1 MASTNKTEYLSLN
14 AWVESD
20 RPQRADFNSDN
31 SIIDSA
37 LGAHLEN
44 DDLHLTSTEKARISR
59 PFTVVSYVGTG
70 AASLKVT
77 LPLVAQAV
85 LVYREDMP
93 FTVYDSTSGINK
105 VYAAVSFSGGGA
117 TAGLTLSG
125 NGYITVTQSTS
136 AVNGIMHCLN
146 ESGGQYKVIAFR

>member
-44 DDLHLTSTEKARISR
+44 DDFLPQT
-59 PFTVVSYVGTG
+59 
-70 AASLKVT
+70 SLKT
-77 LPLVAQAV
+77 PLAHKPQ
-85 LVYREDMP
+85 
-93 FTVYDSTSGINK
+93 SGK
-105 VYAAVSFSGGGA
+105 RSV
-117 TAGLTLSG
+117 
-125 NGYITVTQSTS
+125 
-136 AVNGIMHCLN
+136 
-146 ESGGQYKVIAFR
+146 